1 MQRRQFLGT
10 TAVATAGLA
19 GCMGV
24 LADSPDE
31 VVEKFYQA
39 ANDGD
44 RDAANDLI
52 HSDSPSGEISEEE
65 MSDIENTEITVEETE
80 VVDETDSIAEVQAE
94 ITMEQD
100 GDSTTNEMTIEL
112 RTEDGDW
119 KIYE

>member
-1 MQRRQFLGT
+1 MQRRQFLGA

-24 LADSPDE
+24 LNDSPDE

-44 RDAANDLI
+44 RATVNDLL

-65 MSDIENTEITVEETE
+65 MSNLEDTEMTVEETE
-80 VVDETDSIAEVQAE
+80 VVDETDSIAEVRAE

-100 GDSTTNEMTIEL
+100 GESTTNEMTIEL

>member
-1 MQRRQFLGT
+1 
-10 TAVATAGLA
+10 
-19 GCMGV
+19 MGV
-24 LADSPDE
+24 LNDSPDE

-44 RDAANDLI
+44 RATVNDLL

-65 MSDIENTEITVEETE
+65 MSNLEDTEMTVEETE
-80 VVDETDSIAEVQAE
+80 VVDETDSIAEVRAE

-100 GDSTTNEMTIEL
+100 GESTTNEMTIEL

>member
-1 MQRRQFLGT
+1 MQRRQFLGA

-24 LADSPDE
+24 LNDSPDE

-44 RDAANDLI
+44 RATVNDLL

-65 MSDIENTEITVEETE
+65 MSNLEDTEMTVEETE
-80 VVDETDSIAEVQAE
+80 VVDETDSIAEV
-94 ITMEQD
+94 
-100 GDSTTNEMTIEL
+100 GP
-112 RTEDGDW
+112 R
-119 KIYE
+119 